1 MGLAGQTHS
10 ANHIFKHIFFNDP
23 YIRNI
28 MKNKLILVTL
38 LLFAAVLYSS
48 TSQAQALVIT
58 DHEVVFYDKNEV
70 PFPSIQAKSIVSPN
84 GNVTIIAS
92 FQLDEG
98 NELVPEKGIITILA
112 VLEREDADN
121 EYNSVFCVVNI
132 PPSGRFTI
140 KYHMNGAGYVFPQV
154 WEPYL
159 KSILEREQ

>member
-48 TSQAQALVIT
+48 TSQAQAIVIT
-58 DHEVVFYDKNEV
+58 NHEVIFTAKGIDY
-70 PFPSIQAKSIVSPN
+70 PSIDAKSIVSPS
-84 GNVTIIAS
+84 GNVTIIAT
-92 FQLDEG
+92 FQLEKS
-98 NELVPEKGIITILA
+98 NELIPEKGTKTILA
-112 VLEREDADN
+112 VLERDDADN
-121 EYNSVFCVVNI
+121 EYNSVFCLVNI

-140 KYHMNGAGYVFPQV
+140 KYQLNGAGYVFPQV

-159 KSILEREQ
+159 PLIYP